1 MHARVGMVSSGPF
14 QCRVPLHLLSSFFK
28 LDCLY
33 PQKRVLAFD
42 LQLASNQKTLIVGPK
57 ANKKVKLIV
66 KKIQLS
72 LQYAEVETSIK
83 SKWFESID
91 QSYLTR
97 VFPTYFCSHRTITK
111 GSTQEFL
118 PTLLPFGLL
127 PNRVS
132 ILFMKES
139 THVGNYENTYCY
151 KNNDVSSLKLY
162 KDGIPHYLNQEFSGK
177 IVKEN
182 TNLHFL
188 WYNEYLKCY
197 GSKAASVD
205 TSRFYHDLFV
215 FTFYL
220 SAVPV
225 TWETDKNED
234 TPKLNLYTAGTID
247 LEVTFANPVSN
258 NLVVCAIGYRNAVAT
273 FNADGEIVVPE

>member
-1 MHARVGMVSSGPF
+1 MA
-14 QCRVPLHLLSSFFK
+14 QE
-28 LDCLY
+28 
-33 PQKRVLAFD
+33 
-42 LQLASNQKTLIVGPK
+42 AS
-57 ANKKVKLIV
+57 KKVKLTV
-66 KKIQLS
+66 TKIELS

-97 VFPTYFCSHRTITK
+97 VFPTYVSVVTEPSQA

-118 PTLLPFGLL
+118 TTMLPFGLL

-132 ILFMKES
+132 IVFMKES

-162 KDGIPHYLNQEFSGK
+162 KDGIPHYLNQEFSGT

-197 GSKAASVD
+197 GSQAASID

-220 SAVPV
+220 NAVPV
-225 TWETDKNED
+225 TWETDKNDD
-234 TPKLNLYTAGTID
+234 TPKLNLFTAGTID
-247 LEVTFANPVSN
+247 LEVTFANQVPH
-258 NLVVCAIGYRNAVAT
+258 NLIVCAIGYRNAVAS